1 MQRLVA
7 MALVAGSAA
16 SSHAQRVAPVG
27 GTAHFVT
34 LDSTMAPLPPPNRIF
49 VLRRPIP
56 SHIVLSL
63 PSASTATFDHGRHG
77 TVWKWVALGALVG
90 AVVGGSVEK
99 NETDRA
105 EYAVPLA
112 VVLGGVGGG
121 LVGALAFHLSRGKP
135 TTSAPPSMTPNER

>member
-16 SSHAQRVAPVG
+16 SSHAQRVAPIG

-34 LDSTMAPLPPPNRIF
+34 LDSTMAPLPPPNRLF
-49 VLRRPIP
+49 VLRPPIP

-63 PSASTATFDHGRHG
+63 PSASTATFDDGRRG
-77 TVWKWVALGALVG
+77 TVWKWVALGTLVG

-99 NETDRA
+99 
-105 EYAVPLA
+105 
-112 VVLGGVGGG
+112 
-121 LVGALAFHLSRGKP
+121 
-135 TTSAPPSMTPNER
+135 